1 MHMLIVIEEVIMNT
15 NIYLIGNAAI
25 HKSPHYQLATID
37 DVVDYCRR
45 KKILGVDTET
55 EGFDFTCKKMI
66 MFQIGDKD
74 KQFVIDT
81 RVISIEPL
89 RDILENTKII
99 KIFHNAKFDYKF
111 IKKWANITCEGVYD
125 TYLAER
131 VLNCGKDNIKYS
143 LKDVSKKYLNVDLNK
158 DVRNQFVGLTGQPFK
173 NDQIVYGAKD
183 VEYLVQIFE
192 HQQSRIIKNKLNN
205 VINLENEAVLAFADI
220 EYNGLNLDKEKWLE
234 LEGINSSKAILLEQE
249 LDNLILTNESFK
261 EFVCNY
267 IQADLFISAD
277 ELRKVNVKWSSPTQ
291 VLKVF
296 KKVIPKL
303 DNVNGKAMYKHRF
316 KYKIIDTYI
325 KYKEA
330 MKLCTSYGESFFKN
344 IGSDNKIHTNF
355 HQILDTGRV
364 SSSKPNMQ
372 QIPADNIY
380 RNCFTAP
387 DGWSFVSSDYSSQ
400 ELNVIAFGSKDPVWI
415 KALENNEDLHST
427 CAELV
432 YGELWYDAAD
442 KNCAYMK
449 NKIKCNCKQHK
460 KLRTNV
466 KTINFGLA
474 YGMGPNKLADTLN
487 ISLDGAKELI
497 KKYFKA
503 FPAIKGFLDK
513 LGNFGKK
520 FGYIK
525 TFPPYNRRRWFTNW
539 YPKIWARKS
548 SFMEL
553 GSIERASKNTP
564 IQGAS
569 ADMTKRALVLMR
581 DYINTLD
588 VPVKLVMTVHDQID
602 TICQDEYVDWW
613 SSKMKELMEQ
623 AALEIVTN
631 GLLKAEVT
639 VSNCWEK

>member
-1 MHMLIVIEEVIMNT
+1 M
-15 NIYLIGNAAI
+15 IYLVDNSSDPRIP
-25 HKSPHYQLATID
+25 KSYCKVTTID
-37 DVVDYCRR
+37 EVVKYCED
-45 KKILGVDTET
+45 KPVLGIDTET

-66 MFQIGDKD
+66 MFQIGDENN
-74 KQFVIDT
+74 QYVIDT
-81 RVISIEPL
+81 RVVDIEPL
-89 RDILENTKII
+89 RHILEHRDIV

-111 IKKWANITCEGVYD
+111 IKRWANIECEGIYD
-125 TYLAER
+125 TFLTER
-131 VLNCGKDNIKYS
+131 VLNCGRDGVKYG
-143 LKDVSKKYLNVDLNK
+143 LKDVCKKYLNVELNK
-158 DVRNQFVGLTGQPFK
+158 EVRNQFIGLTGQPFRE
-173 NDQIVYGAKD
+173 DQIVYGAKD
-183 VEYLVQIFE
+183 VEYLLGVRK
-192 HQQSRIIKNKLNN
+192 HQLPLIDKYKLNN
-205 VINLENEAVLAFADI
+205 VVDLENKAVTAFADI
-220 EYNGLNLDKEKWLE
+220 EYNGLDLDSEKWKEIEAVNMDKADKLE
-234 LEGINSSKAILLEQE
+234 SDLDEMLRNDHRVRHFVSK
-249 LDNLILTNESFK
+249 
-261 EFVCNY
+261 Y
-267 IQADLFISAD
+267 IQTDMFTPVEEIRD
-277 ELRKVNVKWSSPTQ
+277 VDVKWTSPKQ
-291 VLKVF
+291 VLDVF
-296 KKVIPKL
+296 KCIVPKL
-303 DNVNGKAMYKHRF
+303 ENVNGKQMYKYRF
-316 KYKIIDTYI
+316 KYPLINKYV

-330 MKLCTSYGESFFKN
+330 MKLCTSYGDAFFKN
-344 IGSDNKIHTNF
+344 LSGDKRIHTSF

>member
-387 DGWSFVSSDYSSQ
+387 DGWSYVSADYSSQ

-449 NKIKCNCKQHK
+449 NKIKCNCKQPK
-460 KLRTNV
+460 KLRTKG
-466 KTINFGLA
+466 KTIYFGRA
-474 YGMGPNKLADTLN
+474 YGMGPNKPADTLN
-487 ISLDGAKELI
+487 ISLDGA
-497 KKYFKA
+497 
-503 FPAIKGFLDK
+503 
-513 LGNFGKK
+513 
-520 FGYIK
+520 
-525 TFPPYNRRRWFTNW
+525 
-539 YPKIWARKS
+539 
-548 SFMEL
+548 
-553 GSIERASKNTP
+553 
-564 IQGAS
+564 
-569 ADMTKRALVLMR
+569 
-581 DYINTLD
+581 
-588 VPVKLVMTVHDQID
+588 
-602 TICQDEYVDWW
+602 
-613 SSKMKELMEQ
+613 
-623 AALEIVTN
+623 
-631 GLLKAEVT
+631 
-639 VSNCWEK
+639 